1 MTDEQHII
9 RLIQSHKELEHFDYS
24 KAVDWAIDLIRQGK
38 ETDNV
43 LMLASFSEPIDRFEI
58 RPYVTNVLNDFG
70 LEELDY
76 KSAVIAETHYHLN
89 EILNDRQIRKNL
101 QSLLQLCLDNDYES
115 GLMNFYLIYHGW
127 YELEEIGVN
136 YYFEGADLDNIEE
149 VLKKEAR
156 KWIDKYVHGIKDE
169 SIEQE
174 RAEEKEKTLPT
185 TTAISKRSDSAKR
198 NNNTFK
204 KLWSRL
210 TGKRF

>member
-43 LMLASFSEPIDRFEI
+43 LMLAAFSEPIDRFEI
-58 RPYVTNVLNDFG
+58 SPYVTNVLNDFG

-101 QSLLQLCLDNDYES
+101 QSLYQLCVDNDYES

-127 YELEEIGVN
+127 DELEEIGVN

-149 VLKKEAR
+149 VLKNEAR
-156 KWIDKYVHGIKDE
+156 KWIDKYVHGKDDE
-169 SIEQE
+169 PIEQQQT
-174 RAEEKEKTLPT
+174 EEKEKTLPT
-185 TTAISKRSDSAKR
+185 TTAISKRAKSGKR
-198 NNNTFK
+198 NDNTFK

-210 TGKRF
+210 TGK